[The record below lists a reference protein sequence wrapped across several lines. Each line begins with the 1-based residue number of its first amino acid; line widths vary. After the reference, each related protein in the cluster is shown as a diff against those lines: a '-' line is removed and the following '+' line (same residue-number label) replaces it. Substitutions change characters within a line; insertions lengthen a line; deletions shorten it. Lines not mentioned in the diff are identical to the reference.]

1 MRSNDLLRIFILL
14 FLVPVITET
23 PLLTAQSGSGGQPET
38 PRELAA
44 TAQERLAYG
53 RDYYDSTA
61 LEEAID
67 LSRRA
72 IEGNP
77 NYGEAFAILG
87 EAHLWLQRFDRARA
101 AIDTARRL
109 GYAPREID
117 LLTAQRAVLEG
128 RFSEGEDAFQR
139 VLEREPYNET
149 ARVGMALL
157 SVRDGN
163 PAAARRAL
171 VELEGRYPENRRL
184 LLGLIELSH
193 EQNDTAALN
202 RYLDRALRFHGESAT
217 VQMIAAR
224 TALETGELDQ
234 ADFHG
239 RNAVSIAPRLTD
251 AWLLL
256 AETAYLRGE
265 YATARTHYESLI
277 RLEPD
282 NHRAWYARGVAAARG
297 GDREAAVQSWERAGQ
312 IRRDYELPF
321 LALEHNA
328 IDTLPLESDVRRE
341 LAIPYRE
348 KGKALEE
355 RYLHRE
361 AEQLYRRGLQIY
373 PYDTTL
379 RRALAELY
387 RGRGMRARYLQEL
400 EVIASL
406 GGDDRELEELIESY
420 TAVLSDSVAR
430 EWEIDQFVAERP
442 RDRVL
447 LVHAATP
454 GTLDPNADGEIAR
467 YINSLLLSS
476 QNIDPQ
482 RPVPMKH
489 PLNRQRAGVVA
500 EGRDAEADLT
510 IAITFE
516 LEDRRVLAWYEA
528 FRGNTMVPVFQGSVA
543 RSGNERI
550 REVAQEIARR
560 IEESVPSEG
569 YVLDRRFEDVLIS
582 IGSIDGVAPDDRIG
596 FVSIPGNEPLGEGRV
611 IDTDELLAVVEWNPD
626 GPDNLGIGDR
636 AVHLGPAPEET
647 DDTDE
652 ESPRRERRSAN
663 PGDQTERGN
672 GYYTDLVKNIFQ
684 LR

>member
-23 PLLTAQSGSGGQPET
+23 PLLTAQSGPGGQPET

-297 GDREAAVQSWERAGQ
+297 GDRETAVQSWERAGQ

-361 AEQLYRRGLQIY
+361 A
-373 PYDTTL
+373 
-379 RRALAELY
+379 
-387 RGRGMRARYLQEL
+387 
-400 EVIASL
+400 
-406 GGDDRELEELIESY
+406 
-420 TAVLSDSVAR
+420 
-430 EWEIDQFVAERP
+430 
-442 RDRVL
+442 
-447 LVHAATP
+447 
-454 GTLDPNADGEIAR
+454 
-467 YINSLLLSS
+467 
-476 QNIDPQ
+476 
-482 RPVPMKH
+482 
-489 PLNRQRAGVVA
+489 
-500 EGRDAEADLT
+500 
-510 IAITFE
+510 
-516 LEDRRVLAWYEA
+516 
-528 FRGNTMVPVFQGSVA
+528 
-543 RSGNERI
+543 
-550 REVAQEIARR
+550 
-560 IEESVPSEG
+560 
-569 YVLDRRFEDVLIS
+569 
-582 IGSIDGVAPDDRIG
+582 
-596 FVSIPGNEPLGEGRV
+596 
-611 IDTDELLAVVEWNPD
+611 
-626 GPDNLGIGDR
+626 
-636 AVHLGPAPEET
+636 
-647 DDTDE
+647 
-652 ESPRRERRSAN
+652 
-663 PGDQTERGN
+663 
-672 GYYTDLVKNIFQ
+672 
-684 LR
+684 